1 MKKQTFKIF
10 EDDSEEFNVV
20 KATQKNIE
28 EICGVLVRCNF
39 LSAEETIYYAEI
51 AGFEPD
57 EKDGKKVFEFEKD
70 LTKKS
75 YIKPLINSL
84 FIEKPKYKDSADKAE
99 IQKALDFF
107 FNSFGEH
114 THTHIRFLKF
124 LAVIQDLPRL
134 MSIVTQLKDSSKTS
148 S

>member
-39 LSAEETIYYAEI
+39 LSAEETVYYAEI

-57 EKDGKKVFEFEKD
+57 EKDGKKVFEFTKD

-75 YIKPLINSL
+75 YVDPLINKL
-84 FIEKPKYKDSADKAE
+84 FIEKPEYKDTIDKAE
-99 IQKALDFF
+99 VQKALDFF

-114 THTHIRFLKF
+114 THIAIRL
-124 LAVIQDLPRL
+124 LNYLQALRSLPRL
-134 MSIVTQLKDSSKTS
+134 MNTLTQLKDLKPTS
-148 S
+148 